1 MYFIGQPHIMK
12 ELSYILPYLH
22 STRDGMNVL
31 IRGPSGWGKTRMS
44 FMICNYLT
52 GGEFSYQL
60 ADKFSFDERYR
71 VHFVDE
77 VHLLQ
82 TPEVLYPIMDSG
94 KYVILLA
101 TNDAAL
107 LTEALVNRC
116 TQFNFEPYSIEDLR
130 EITQSCLNSKVQ
142 NSILD
147 YIIESGGNNPR
158 VTKNIVSRL
167 NIMLYTVPTLLSKV
181 TIDEFRVLMEASFGI
196 RDGLDTLCYR
206 YVEGLRNLGGTASLQ
221 TLGTYLHTDS
231 NTLRFYVEPVLLY
244 KNLIRISSKGRSLV
258 QWPQ

>member
-1 MYFIGQPHIMK
+1 LYFIGQPHIMK
-12 ELSYILPYLH
+12 ELSYTLPYLH
-22 STRDGMNVL
+22 STREGMNIL

-44 FMICNYLT
+44 FMISNYLT
-52 GGEFSYQL
+52 GGQFSYQL
-60 ADKFSFDERYR
+60 ADKFSFDDRYW
-71 VHFVDE
+71 VHFIDE
-77 VHLLQ
+77 VHLLL
-82 TPEVLYPIMDSG
+82 TPEVLYPLMDSG

-116 TQFNFEPYSIEDLR
+116 TQFNFEPYSMEELR
-130 EITQSCLNSKVQ
+130 EITKSCLTSKVQ
-142 NSILD
+142 NDILD

-158 VTKNIVSRL
+158 VIKNIVSRI
-167 NIMLYTVPTLLSKV
+167 NIMMHTVPNLLSQV
-181 TIDEFRVLMEASFGI
+181 NINEFRVLMEASFGI
-196 RDGLDTLCYR
+196 RDGLDTMCYR
-206 YVEGLRNLGGTASLQ
+206 YMEALTSLGGAASLQ

-258 QWPQ
+258 CPQ